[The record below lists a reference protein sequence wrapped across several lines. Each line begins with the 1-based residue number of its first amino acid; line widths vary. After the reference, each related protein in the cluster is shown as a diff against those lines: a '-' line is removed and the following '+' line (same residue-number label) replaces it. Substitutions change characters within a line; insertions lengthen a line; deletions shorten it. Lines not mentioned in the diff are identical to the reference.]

1 MEVMNHMRK
10 ERRMSAWP
18 AFWQTGRT
26 VRIESA
32 DRNPH

>member
-18 AFWQTGRT
+18 AILANRPDGG
-26 VRIESA
+26 ELE
-32 DRNPH
+32 